1 MLIHGMGLD
10 AHWKERTTP
19 LAFGLPLRIV
29 GPKANNS
36 NNKCTC
42 LVRQNDAALLMQSS
56 GLLRNWRDWMKA
68 LDLRDWPGAN
78 RSDSRSYREDEQQ
91 RQARKD
97 KLSCRVNY
105 EADH

>member
-1 MLIHGMGLD
+1 VNQHKVAYRIELEL
-10 AHWKERTTP
+10 WNYT
-19 LAFGLPLRIV
+19 LA
-29 GPKANNS
+29 A
-36 NNKCTC
+36 
-42 LVRQNDAALLMQSS
+42 S
-56 GLLRNWRDWMKA
+56 GLLRNWRDWIKA

-91 RQARKD
+91 RHARKN